1 MIEHMQPGA
10 RVSRRQ
16 WLLLLPLVAW
26 FGIAL
31 AEAHPRDWLDRMDD
45 AVENLNYSGTLV
57 HMYGVN
63 TEVLQIVHRV
73 VGGKVTERI
82 TSMGGSGREIIR
94 NDEEVTCILPDQK
107 TVLVEVRDS
116 RDRKQSPLTGRL
128 PSATLFDKDL
138 YRLALAGNSS
148 VAGRSVVIILVEPV
162 DTYRYG
168 YRLWLDKK
176 SAMPLKSQLLDD
188 QGKVVEQIMFAE
200 IDITSEIA
208 EAAVRSSVA
217 MESFDWKNSEAAVD
231 QPAVSAHSVWRATR
245 LPPGFRLTVAKTKP
259 MLEPGEPM
267 EHLVY
272 SDGLASVS
280 VFIELGVSADEK
292 GEGLS
297 RIGAANA
304 YTTILDDR
312 LITAMGE
319 VPARTVQLISL
330 SVRPVVASE

>member
-1 MIEHMQPGA
+1 
-10 RVSRRQ
+10 VLRRQ
-16 WLLLLPLVAW
+16 WLLLIVLVTW
-26 FGIAL
+26 SGSVL
-31 AEAHPRDWLDRMDD
+31 AEAHPSDWLDRMDD

-73 VGGKVTERI
+73 ADGKVTERI

-107 TVLVEVRDS
+107 TVLVEVRNP
-116 RDRKQSPLTGRL
+116 RDQKQSPLTGRL

-138 YRLALAGNSS
+138 YRVALAGNSS
-148 VAGRSVVIILVEPV
+148 VADRSVVIILVEPV

-176 SAMPLKSQLLDD
+176 SAMPLKSQLLDE
-188 QGKVVEQIMFAE
+188 QGKIVEQIMFAE
-200 IDITSEIA
+200 IDMTDEIP
-208 EAAVRSSVA
+208 EAAVQPSIA

-231 QPAVSAHSVWRATR
+231 QPAISVNSAWRATR

-259 MLEPGEPM
+259 MPEPGEPL

-304 YTTILDDR
+304 YTTTQDDR

-319 VPARTVQLISL
+319 VPARTVQLIAL
-330 SVRPVVASE
+330 SVRPVLATE